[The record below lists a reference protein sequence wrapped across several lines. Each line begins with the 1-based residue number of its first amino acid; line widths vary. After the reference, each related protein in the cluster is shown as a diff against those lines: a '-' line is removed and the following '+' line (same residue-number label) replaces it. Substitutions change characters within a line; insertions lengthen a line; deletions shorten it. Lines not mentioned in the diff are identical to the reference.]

1 MLVLNV
7 DYIVFYYVHQNAVFH
22 FPYTLVEFM

>member
-1 MLVLNV
+1 MLITNV
-7 DYIVFYYVHQNAVFH
+7 DHIAFYYVHQNAIFY